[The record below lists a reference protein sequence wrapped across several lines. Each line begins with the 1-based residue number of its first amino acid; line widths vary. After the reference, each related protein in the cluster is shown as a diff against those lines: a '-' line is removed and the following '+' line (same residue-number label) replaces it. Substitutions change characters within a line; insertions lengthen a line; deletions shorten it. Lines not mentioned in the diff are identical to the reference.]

1 MGYYLSMDS
10 ELKSFIQKAREQ
22 NLSNEQIKARLV
34 QAGWNNETVS
44 EALGGSSAT
53 GPISTFENIK
63 RIFLQILV
71 GCLVAAGALCV
82 ITVLVG
88 SFNDIFAK
96 ALFTIFLIALHS
108 LVSFGFI
115 TNKERQKTSE
125 NLEFFSNTTFVII
138 VLSFI
143 TSLSGVWGLLDGDLV
158 WRLYVTYFVL
168 LFATLHGEVLT
179 KMLGKQDTIDKLV
192 FSNYG
197 FMIVVVL
204 MLLPVI
210 FVSDASLLGE
220 VYYRFLAA
228 FGIIDATV
236 TLVAVIMHKLYLQKH
251 PKVESAVFS
260 QANGL
265 QPKRGMHPV
274 VIILLAYLA
283 FQFIGG
289 IMIAAIG
296 GLNR

>member
-1 MGYYLSMDS
+1 MDN
-10 ELKSFIQKAREQ
+10 ELRAFIQKAREQ
-22 NLSNEQIKARLV
+22 NLSDEQIRAKLLE
-34 QAGWNNETVS
+34 AGWNKQAVS
-44 EALGGSSAT
+44 VAISGGSAQAAPSA
-53 GPISTFENIK
+53 FENVK
-63 RIFLQILV
+63 RVFLQILI
-71 GCLVAAGALCV
+71 GCLVAAGLLCV
-82 ITVLVG
+82 VTVLVG

-96 ALFTIFLIALHS
+96 ALFTILLIAVHS

-115 TNKERQKTSE
+115 TNKERQKTRD
-125 NLEFFSNTTFVII
+125 NLEFFSNFTFVII

-143 TSLSGVWGLLDGDLV
+143 TSLAGVWGILDGDLV
-158 WRLYVTYFVL
+158 WRLYLTYFVL

-179 KMLGKQDTIDKLV
+179 KLLGKQDSIDKLV

-228 FGIIDATV
+228 FGIIDATL
-236 TLVAVIMHKLYLQKH
+236 TLVAIIMHKLYLQKH
-251 PKVESAVFS
+251 PKAESAVFG
-260 QANGL
+260 QTNGS
-265 QPKRGMHPV
+265 QPKRGMHPI

-289 IMIAAIG
+289 ILIAAIG
-296 GLNR
+296 GLGR